1 MGGFGSP
8 FAARTR
14 QQVEAM
20 ATPPSGA
27 AAESIW
33 HQLYDSQ
40 TFTSASST
48 KLVFYQTANS
58 DKTLSNIDQGGTLPR
73 FQTLQIH
80 NICMDILST
89 IPVST
94 SATLTGVL
102 NDLALLTIGLAQ
114 RPTWTL
120 TLSAKAYGP
129 YSLTTL
135 HGTGGPDGFGFSSDG
150 AEIIQYARM
159 DNSPGWNY
167 YGRVIIPEQVSFDM
181 TVNYAAT
188 ATLTEDKLFRS
199 SLFGVLT
206 RRVL

>member
-1 MGGFGSP
+1 
-8 FAARTR
+8 
-14 QQVEAM
+14 M
-20 ATPPSGA
+20 ATPPSGN

-33 HQLYDSQ
+33 HQLYDTQ
-40 TFTSASST
+40 TYTDATTVRLTFFQASN
-48 KLVFYQTANS
+48 A

-80 NICMDILST
+80 NVCLDILS
-89 IPVST
+89 IVPVST

-102 NDLALLTIGLAQ
+102 NDLALLTFGANQ

-120 TLSAKAYGP
+120 TISNKAYGP

-135 HGTGGPDGFGFSSDG
+135 HGTGGPDGFGFSGDG
-150 AEIIQYARM
+150 AEIIQYARS
-159 DNSPGWNY
+159 DGSPGWNY
-167 YGRVIIPEQVSFDM
+167 YGKVILPEQCSFDA
-181 TVNYAAT
+181 TIIYAAVADT
-188 ATLTEDKLFRS
+188 TEDKRFRF